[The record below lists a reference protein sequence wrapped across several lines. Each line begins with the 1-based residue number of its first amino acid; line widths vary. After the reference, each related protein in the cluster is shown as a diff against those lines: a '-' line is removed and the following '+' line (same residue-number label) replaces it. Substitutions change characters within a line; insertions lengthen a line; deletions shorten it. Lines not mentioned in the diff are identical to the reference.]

1 MEKDEKTYYA
11 PKITSLAILIA
22 VMDGLEIATSL
33 TSSCMISVQL
43 QILTTC
49 IFLFSANTQ
58 VWDLLPSLKVT
69 SLLST
74 L

>member
-43 QILTTC
+43 RILTTC
-49 IFLFSANTQ
+49 VFLFSANTQ